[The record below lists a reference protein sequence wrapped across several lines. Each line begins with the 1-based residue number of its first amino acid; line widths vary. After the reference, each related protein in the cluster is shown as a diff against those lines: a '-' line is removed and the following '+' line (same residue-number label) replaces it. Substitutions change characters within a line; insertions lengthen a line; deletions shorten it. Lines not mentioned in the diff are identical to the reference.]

1 LLHGAPG
8 VGKTTTA
15 EGVAELFKKPLFQ
28 ITCGDLGTTAGEVE
42 VALETNFA
50 LANRW
55 GCILLLDEADVF
67 LTARSPQDFKR
78 NGLVAVFLRV
88 LEYYAGILF
97 LTTNRIGDFD
107 EAFASRVHISLHYPQ
122 LDLKSTLEIF
132 KLNLQL
138 IRTRFQR
145 KGRKLT
151 IDENEIFAFAEHYW
165 TCNEKG
171 RWNGRQIRN
180 GCQTAL
186 ALAEF
191 KAQGS
196 SHERIIHADAE
207 VKLQVEDL
215 RTVSSA
221 YLDFYSYLTKIYG
234 KDLDRRANAIRIRA
248 LETSGKADPKESG
261 DAPVKPTAPY
271 TPSLSS
277 QGVAASTQ
285 PGANLGMSPAYP
297 HGIPTV
303 VSAGLPLGNYI
314 PVAANQYYHMQPG
327 TTHGYPPQNTVGQMV
342 GMGSMGLQPGQQ
354 PGQQLGMQS
363 SMQSSMQS
371 GIQSNMEPG
380 VQPGVQS
387 GLQPGLHSGL
397 HSGLHAGLHPGQ
409 QPRWS
414 GYNDGQGQG

>member
-1 LLHGAPG
+1 M
-8 VGKTTTA
+8 
-15 EGVAELFKKPLFQ
+15 
-28 ITCGDLGTTAGEVE
+28 
-42 VALETNFA
+42 
-50 LANRW
+50 
-55 GCILLLDEADVF
+55 
-67 LTARSPQDFKR
+67 
-78 NGLVAVFLRV
+78 FLRV

-151 IDENEIFAFAEHYW
+151 IDEDEILAFAEHYW
-165 TCNEKG
+165 TYNEKG

-215 RTVSSA
+215 KTVSSA
-221 YLDFYSYLTKIYG
+221 YLDFYAYLTKIYG
-234 KDLDRRANAIRIRA
+234 KDLDRRARAINIRA

-261 DAPVKPTAPY
+261 DGRVKPATPY

-285 PGANLGMSPAYP
+285 PGANLGMNPAYP

-327 TTHGYPPQNTVGQMV
+327 TTHGYPPQNTVDQMV
-342 GMGSMGLQPGQQ
+342 GMGNMGLQPGQQ
-354 PGQQLGMQS
+354 PGQQPGMQS
-363 SMQSSMQS
+363 GLQSGLQLGQQPGMQS
-371 GIQSNMEPG
+371 GMQSGM
-380 VQPGVQS
+380 QP
-387 GLQPGLHSGL
+387 GLQPGLHAA
-397 HSGLHAGLHPGQ
+397 LHAGLQAGQ